1 MNLSS
6 VSRNSAAKVIAL
18 AAVLAAASQVAASPT
33 NWTDCGLPNATMH
46 FDSVASTNPVH
57 THETQYINKT
67 LHFDKVYSNMTCT
80 YEQYWEVLGHWVRF
94 LKLNVNACAEH
105 PQLCE
110 EGGAQVGK
118 EIFVETKHPPLNPL
132 TPHGMYRSR
141 QHYTDV
147 SSGEIVGCV
156 DMMIPYVK

>member
-1 MNLSS
+1 MG
-6 VSRNSAAKVIAL
+6 RAAPAPAPDEL
-18 AAVLAAASQVAASPT
+18 
-33 NWTDCGLPNATMH
+33 TDCGLPNATMH
-46 FDSVASTNPVH
+46 FDSVVSTNPVH
-57 THETQYINKT
+57 THETQFINKT

-105 PQLCE
+105 PQLCKA
-110 EGGAQVGK
+110 GGAQVGK

-132 TPHGMYRSR
+132 AAWCTGVTAH
-141 QHYTDV
+141 TDV
-147 SSGEIVGCV
+147 DSGEVIGCV